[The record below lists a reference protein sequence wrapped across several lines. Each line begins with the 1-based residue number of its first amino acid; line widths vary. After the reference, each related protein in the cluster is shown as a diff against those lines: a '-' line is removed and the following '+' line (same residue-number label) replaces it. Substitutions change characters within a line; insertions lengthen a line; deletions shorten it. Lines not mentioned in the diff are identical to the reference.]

1 MIQDVLMFAAI
12 GFILFCAFLGAFWLG
27 SMLAGGPV

>member
-1 MIQDVLMFAAI
+1 MIRELLTFTLI